1 MGEAQS
7 LAAVEMEKIV
17 ERMRSETTK
26 KMAEVIREEALL
38 GRMQMNQGGAR
49 YHLEH
54 SDRLPYLIFGAT
66 FGKNGF
72 DEAKDVNPLLL
83 LTLDCPEGLSQ
94 VESLKR
100 LVAQVPYTLLC
111 FAGVSGVT
119 LKVVVRLPDDFRQ
132 DMLSEA
138 QCNATDIYEALS
150 GGRVVPKQPSLEG
163 GLSAEL

>member
-1 MGEAQS
+1 MKITKVKTMMGEAQS
-7 LAAVEMEKIV
+7 LTAVEMEKIV

-49 YHLEH
+49 YYLEH

-100 LVAQVPYTLLC
+100 LVA
-111 FAGVSGVT
+111 
-119 LKVVVRLPDDFRQ
+119 RRW
-132 DMLSEA
+132 
-138 QCNATDIYEALS
+138 
-150 GGRVVPKQPSLEG
+150 SL
-163 GLSAEL
+163 